1 MEIRWVR
8 LALEDLEEIARF
20 VSQDNPDAAGELV
33 RRIWNTAQ
41 ILAEHPHSGRAGR
54 VLGTR
59 ELVIGGTQY
68 ILPYRVIRDE
78 VQILRVLHGALKWP
92 RGF

>member
-1 MEIRWVR
+1 MQIRWVR
-8 LALEDLEEIARF
+8 LALKDLEEIAGF
-20 VSQDNPDAAGELV
+20 ISQDNPEAAQDLV
-33 RRIWNTAQ
+33 RRIWDAAQ
-41 ILAEHPHSGRAGR
+41 ILAEHPRSGRAGR

-68 ILPYRVIRDE
+68 ILPYRVIEGE
-78 VQILRVLHGALKWP
+78 VQILRVLHGTRKWP

>member
-1 MEIRWVR
+1 MQIRWVR
-8 LALEDLEEIARF
+8 LALEDLEEIAGLI
-20 VSQDNPDAAGELV
+20 SKDNPEAARDLV
-33 RRIWNTAQ
+33 RRIWEASQ

-68 ILPYRVIRDE
+68 ILPYRVIEDE
-78 VQILRVLHGALKWP
+78 VQILRVLHGARRWP
-92 RGF
+92 KRF

>member
-1 MEIRWVR
+1 MQIRWVR
-8 LALEDLEEIARF
+8 LALKDLEEIAGF
-20 VSQDNPDAAGELV
+20 ISQDNTEAAQDLV
-33 RRIWNTAQ
+33 RRIWDAAQ
-41 ILAEHPHSGRAGR
+41 ILAEHPRSGRAGR

-68 ILPYRVIRDE
+68 ILPYRVIEGE
-78 VQILRVLHGALKWP
+78 VQILRVLHGTRKWP

>member
-1 MEIRWVR
+1 MQIRWVR

-20 VSQDNPDAAGELV
+20 ISQHNPDAARELV
-33 RRIWNTAQ
+33 RRIWEASQ

-68 ILPYRVIRDE
+68 ILPYRVVGDE
-78 VQILRVLHGALKWP
+78 VQILRVLHGARKWP
-92 RGF
+92 KGF

>member
-1 MEIRWVR
+1 MQIRWVR
-8 LALEDLEEIARF
+8 LALKDLEEIAGF
-20 VSQDNPDAAGELV
+20 ISQDNPEVAQDLV
-33 RRIWNTAQ
+33 RRIWDAAQ

-68 ILPYRVIRDE
+68 ILPYRVIEGE
-78 VQILRVLHGALKWP
+78 VQIFWVLHGARK
-92 RGF
+92 